1 METGAYNIVERSP
14 ARPLYPTQ
22 LSIVTFLRL
31 AWRGEM
37 PPARE
42 ITVTGLD
49 GLLASM
55 PSDEQ
60 IQVARMI
67 RDALQDIANDFA
79 MRRQTVQFVVQ
90 GRLDRGRFFELK
102 QSDGQ
107 YVNLSAIFGARLEQR
122 ANDWLVAPLW
132 I

>member
-1 METGAYNIVERSP
+1 
-14 ARPLYPTQ
+14 
-22 LSIVTFLRL
+22 
-31 AWRGEM
+31 M

-49 GLLASM
+49 SLLSSVPAA
-55 PSDEQ
+55 EQ
-60 IQVARMI
+60 PQVGRLI

-107 YVNLSAIFGARLEQR
+107 FINLSAIFGARLEQT